1 MYSADVG
8 NSAESQVVMVVD
20 DEAYVR
26 EAVVDIL
33 SFVGIDV
40 IQAKHGQEAL
50 DHYQSHPKKIS
61 AVILDMQMPVMD
73 GSATL
78 HALRAINPQIKII
91 ISSGY
96 TQSRMINQFV
106 QKGWAR
112 FLPKPYDVATLIQK
126 VQSTLSSESSVVSM
140 MPTA

>member
-1 MYSADVG
+1 MYSERIG
-8 NSAESQVVMVVD
+8 NSAESKTILVVD

-33 SFVGIDV
+33 SFAGLDV
-40 IQAKHGQEAL
+40 VEAKHGQEAVQQ
-50 DHYQSHPKKIS
+50 YKTHPSAID

-73 GSATL
+73 GTATL
-78 HALRAINPQIKII
+78 YALREINPNIKII

-96 TQSRMINQFV
+96 TQSKQVNHFV
-106 QKGWAR
+106 KQGWAR

-126 VQSTLSSESSVVSM
+126 VESTIFPDYGV
-140 MPTA
+140 ARAY